1 MEYNKLF
8 LKIVSCTLTFWMG
21 SSYFDFIIYLAFGPF
36 KIVSMEN
43 SIYKHLFLVLAV
55 SFSFALYGSVQAG
68 PVYTAATLPEK
79 TITGRVSDSSNV
91 PLVGVTVK
99 EKGTS
104 NGTVTNMSGH
114 FSITVSDDNAVLVF
128 SYIGYQEKE
137 VSVGG
142 RSSVNVTLQV
152 AESEI
157 GEVVVTAFGTEQK
170 RESVVGAI
178 STVRPEDLRVPSSNL
193 TTSFAGRLPGVIA
206 FQRSGEPGL
215 DNAEFFIR
223 GITSFSAAGKKD
235 PLILIDGVEM
245 TANDLARINIDDIA
259 SFTVMKDASAAALYG
274 ARGANGVILINTK
287 EGKVDKLSVSIRA
300 EISRSSNTELVQLA
314 DPITYMK
321 LHNQARRTRDAAVQL
336 PYTLSKIRET
346 ALGTDS
352 ILYPSVDWYDYLIAN
367 STVNKRVNLSL
378 TGGGQTV
385 QYYLSANYQNDQG
398 ILKESKQNLFN
409 NNINVN
415 RLQVRSN
422 VTIKFAP
429 TTTGVIRAYGS
440 FENLTGPRDGGAD
453 VFHQARNATPVR
465 FLPYYPADSAN
476 RETNHILFGM
486 GSELGVYNNPLAR
499 VVSSFRESKSSM
511 MLWQLEMEHRF
522 TGTLE
527 GLSVRGLYN
536 IMRKAD
542 YDVYR
547 GYNPF
552 YYSPA
557 TTLDGS
563 YRLIALNPDLGTEY
577 LTYTEG
583 PREIHAA
590 MYGELRLG
598 YNRTFNEK
606 HDLNITLVGTMRNE
620 TGAAPIDWRVSDRLQ
635 ASLPQRNISTAGRFA
650 YGYDSRYFIE
660 FDFGY
665 NGSERFS
672 KENRF
677 GFFPAFGA
685 GWMVSNEPFMSGVKD
700 IITRLKLRGTYG
712 KVGNDVIG
720 SVYDR
725 FFYLSQVD
733 MTGPGYWFGVDRDYR
748 SGIAI
753 DRYANPLIT
762 WEIAKKTDLGIDLTL
777 FNDLDLIADFFWQ
790 TRSNILQTRADIP
803 TTMGLRTIPQ
813 TNVGIAQSHGF
824 EMTLKYQHTFNKNV
838 WLLINGNF
846 TYASGKYKAYEE
858 PDYSDVPWKSR
869 VGQKINQ
876 PTGYIAE
883 RLFIDQK
890 EVSNSPLQQLG
901 EYAAGDIKYKDINND
916 GLINDEDQVPI
927 GFPTVPE
934 IIYGAGFTFGVGAFD
949 ISCFFQGSARS
960 SFFIDAAA
968 ITPFINQGQRGL
980 LQYIADD
987 HWSENNRNLHAFW
1000 PRLSEYVL
1008 KNNTE
1013 NSTYWLRNG
1022 AFVRFKT
1029 AEIGYTLPKELTNR
1043 AHIQNFRV
1051 YVSGSNLFVWS
1062 KFKMWD
1068 PEMAGD
1074 GLGYPV
1080 QRVINL
1086 GINFNF

>member
-1 MEYNKLF
+1 MFLLNTQSVPSETDRHGKSYLPAALLRQTGLAIKNNKFLQMKNEFYKYLILLLVILF
-8 LKIVSCTLTFWMG
+8 PLTLVAGVRTEKLPATF
-21 SSYFDFIIYLAFGPF
+21 
-36 KIVSMEN
+36 
-43 SIYKHLFLVLAV
+43 
-55 SFSFALYGSVQAG
+55 
-68 PVYTAATLPEK
+68 PER
-79 TITGRVSDSSNV
+79 TVTGRVSDSSNV

-99 EKGTS
+99 VKGTS

-114 FSITVSDDNAVLVF
+114 FTLTVSDDNAILVF
-128 SYIGYQEKE
+128 TYVGYKDKE
-137 VSVGG
+137 VSVNG
-142 RSSVNVTLQV
+142 RSEVNVTLQ
-152 AESEI
+152 ESAAEI
-157 GEVVVTAFGTEQK
+157 GEVVVTAFGTQQK

-193 TTSFAGRLPGVIA
+193 TTAFAGRLPGVIA

-215 DNAEFFIR
+215 DNASFFIR

-235 PLILIDGVEM
+235 PLILVDGVEM

-259 SFTVMKDASAAALYG
+259 AFTVMKDASAAALYG
-274 ARGANGVILINTK
+274 ARGANGVILISTK
-287 EGKVDKLSVSIRA
+287 EGKVDKLSVTVRA

-314 DPITYMK
+314 DPITYMQ
-321 LHNQARRTRDAAVQL
+321 LHNEAVRTRNPAVDP
-336 PYTLSKIRET
+336 PYSLSKIRQT

-367 STVNKRVNLSL
+367 SAVNKRVNLNL

-398 ILKESKQNLFN
+398 ILKESKENLFD

-440 FENLTGPRDGGAD
+440 FENITGPLDGGAK
-453 VFHQARNATPVR
+453 VFDQARNATPVR
-465 FLPYYPADSAN
+465 FLPFYPPDSAY
-476 RETNHILFGM
+476 REAKHILFGM
-486 GSELGVYNNPLAR
+486 GPELNVYNNPLAN
-499 VVSSFRESKSSM
+499 VISSFRDSKSSM

-522 TGTLE
+522 TGALE
-527 GLSVRGLYN
+527 GLSIRGLYN

-542 YDVYR
+542 YTVER
-547 GYNPF
+547 GYSPF
-552 YYSPA
+552 YYTPA

-563 YRLIALNPDLGTEY
+563 YRLVALNPDGGTEY
-577 LTYTEG
+577 LTYDEG
-583 PREIHAA
+583 PRSVNAA

-598 YNRTFNEK
+598 YSRTFNEK
-606 HDLNITLVGTMRNE
+606 HDVNVTLVGTMRNE
-620 TGAAPIDWRVSDRLQ
+620 TGAAPIDDHKVSDRLQ
-635 ASLPQRNISTAGRFA
+635 FSLPRRNISTAGRFA
-650 YGYDSRYFIE
+650 YGYDSRYFVE

-677 GFFPAFGA
+677 GFFPAVGA
-685 GWMVSNEPFMSGVKD
+685 GWMVSSEPFMSGVKNV
-700 IITRLKLRGTYG
+700 ISKLKLRGTYG
-712 KVGNDVIG
+712 KVGNDAIG

-733 MTGPGYWFGVDRDYR
+733 MTGAGYWFGVDHGYR
-748 SGIAI
+748 SGITI
-753 DRYANPLIT
+753 KRYANPLIT
-762 WEIAKKTDLGIDLTL
+762 WEIAKKTDLGIDVTL

-790 TRSNILQTRADIP
+790 TRSNILQTRADVP

-813 TNVGIAQSHGF
+813 TNVGIAQTHGF
-824 EMTLKYQHTFNKNV
+824 ESTLKYQHTFNKNI
-838 WLLINGNF
+838 WLLVNSNF
-846 TYASGKYKAYEE
+846 TYATGKYKKYEE
-858 PDYSDVPWKSR
+858 PDYSDIPWKSHI
-869 VGQKINQ
+869 GLKINQ

-883 RLFIDQK
+883 RLFIDEE
-890 EVSNSPLQQLG
+890 EVNNSPVQKLS

-916 GLINDEDQVPI
+916 GLINDEDEVPI
-927 GFPTVPE
+927 GYPTVPE
-934 IIYGAGFTFGVGAFD
+934 IIYGAGFTFGIGAFD
-949 ISCFFQGSARS
+949 VSCFFQGSARS
-960 SFFIDAAA
+960 SFFIDASK
-968 ITPFINQGQRGL
+968 ITPFVNQGQRGL

-1000 PRLSEYVL
+1000 PRLSDYAV
-1008 KNNTE
+1008 KNNTVA
-1013 NSTYWLRNG
+1013 STYWLRNG
-1022 AFVRFKT
+1022 AFLRFKT

-1043 AHIQNFRV
+1043 VHVQNFRV
-1051 YVSGSNLFVWS
+1051 YASGSNLFVWS

-1068 PEMAGD
+1068 PEMAGN

-1080 QRVINL
+1080 QRVVNF